1 MTSNL
6 VAALTTFALSA
17 AATWLVREQARR
29 RGWMVAPR
37 PDRWHQQPTALFGG
51 VAIFV
56 ALALGLLF
64 LTPLVR
70 PLPALLLLATGM
82 FLVGLADDVWEL
94 RPQGKL
100 VAQLASGLMLHLA
113 GFHFNAE
120 LPWLLDLAIVVFWV
134 VAVTNAM
141 NLLDNMN
148 GLCAGVAAIAA
159 VFRWLFYLQDGNAAG
174 AQMSAIFFGAVGGFL
189 LFNFPRAS
197 IFMGDAGSFVIGFM
211 LAALNL
217 TSSEVYSKGLLSIL
231 FFPVLVLAIPI
242 FDTAFVSVMRW
253 FSGRAVSQG
262 GRDHASHRLV
272 AVGLSETAAV
282 LILFAI
288 SIASGSVAFVLY
300 RVGFSYALFM
310 AALLVIGL
318 VLFGVFLA
326 SVKVYPE
333 DEVPWD
339 AARRTR
345 AGFTLATDF
354 QYKRLVL
361 WVLVDT
367 LTLLL
372 AWYAAFAVRFGESPA
387 WAAELERFTDSAA
400 IAVASVLLGLFVQ
413 GLYRTDWQHFSLHE
427 VRAIVAGT
435 TLGMAATF
443 VALSLAEGLGRYP
456 ASVFVI
462 ALGGTVLMLA
472 GSRLFV
478 RSLADWLRREP
489 AGAER
494 ILIYGAGV
502 GGELAL
508 REIRSNAAL
517 AKRAVGFIDD
527 DRLRR
532 GMTIHGVPV
541 LGGLSEVERLVERH
555 QVKAIVVSTNKITEA
570 HAARL
575 RDIAAAHGVAIY
587 RIQIAMVPFD
597 GIEMPAAPVATEAAR
612 APGKSPA
619 SAFSR
624 SL

>member
-6 VAALTTFALSA
+6 FATLTTFAVSA
-17 AATWLVREQARR
+17 VATWLVREQARR
-29 RGWMVAPR
+29 RGWMVVPR

-56 ALALGLLF
+56 ALAAGLVF
-64 LTPLVR
+64 LTPFR
-70 PLPALLLLATGM
+70 HPLPALLLLTTGM
-82 FLVGLADDVWEL
+82 FLVGLADDAWEL
-94 RPQGKL
+94 RPQAKL
-100 VAQLASGLMLHLA
+100 VAQLASGLFLHLL

-120 LPWLLDLAIVVFWV
+120 LPWLMDLAIVVFWV

-148 GLCAGVAAIAA
+148 GLCAGVAVIAA
-159 VFRWLFYLQDGNAAG
+159 VFRWLFYVQDGNAAG
-174 AQMSAIFFGAVGGFL
+174 AQMSAIFLGAVAGFL
-189 LFNFPRAS
+189 IFNFPRAS
-197 IFMGDAGSFVIGFM
+197 IFMGDSGSFVIGFM

-217 TSSEVYSKGLLSIL
+217 TSSEAYSKGLLSIL

-242 FDTAFVSVMRW
+242 FDTTFVSVVRW

-262 GRDHASHRLV
+262 GRDHTSHRLV
-272 AVGLSETAAV
+272 AVGLSETTAV
-282 LILFAI
+282 LILYAI

-300 RVGFSYALFM
+300 QAGFSYALFV
-310 AALLVIGL
+310 AALLVMGL
-318 VLFGVFLA
+318 VLFGIVLA

-333 DEVPWD
+333 DEVTWD
-339 AARRTR
+339 AARRAR
-345 AGFTLATDF
+345 GGFTLATDF

-372 AWYAAFAVRFGESPA
+372 AWYSAFAVRFGESPA
-387 WAAELERFTDSAA
+387 WATELERFMDSAA
-400 IAVASVLLGLFVQ
+400 VAVASVLLGLFVQ

-435 TLGMAATF
+435 ALGIAATL
-443 VALSLAEGLGRYP
+443 VALTVAEGLGSYP

-462 ALGGTVLMLA
+462 AFGATVLMLA

-478 RSLADWLRREP
+478 RTLADWLRRHP
-489 AGAER
+489 VDAER

-508 REIRSNAAL
+508 REIRNNAGL
-517 AKRAVGFIDD
+517 AKRPVGFIDD

-541 LGGLSEVERLVERH
+541 LGGLSELERLVARH
-555 QVKAIVVSTNKITEA
+555 RIAAIVVSTGKITNA
-570 HAARL
+570 HQRRL
-575 RDIAAAHGVAIY
+575 LELSRTHNVAVY
-587 RIQIAMVPFD
+587 RIQIAMVPF
-597 GIEMPAAPVATEAAR
+597 EATSLE
-612 APGKSPA
+612 PGLS
-619 SAFSR
+619 
-624 SL
+624 

>member
-1 MTSNL
+1 
-6 VAALTTFALSA
+6 
-17 AATWLVREQARR
+17 
-29 RGWMVAPR
+29 
-37 PDRWHQQPTALFGG
+37 
-51 VAIFV
+51 
-56 ALALGLLF
+56 
-64 LTPLVR
+64 
-70 PLPALLLLATGM
+70 
-82 FLVGLADDVWEL
+82 
-94 RPQGKL
+94 
-100 VAQLASGLMLHLA
+100 
-113 GFHFNAE
+113 
-120 LPWLLDLAIVVFWV
+120 
-134 VAVTNAM
+134 
-141 NLLDNMN
+141 
-148 GLCAGVAAIAA
+148 
-159 VFRWLFYLQDGNAAG
+159 
-174 AQMSAIFFGAVGGFL
+174 
-189 LFNFPRAS
+189 
-197 IFMGDAGSFVIGFM
+197 
-211 LAALNL
+211 
-217 TSSEVYSKGLLSIL
+217 
-231 FFPVLVLAIPI
+231 
-242 FDTAFVSVMRW
+242 
-253 FSGRAVSQG
+253 
-262 GRDHASHRLV
+262 V

-310 AALLVIGL
+310 AALLVMGL

-345 AGFTLATDF
+345 AGFTLVTDF

-387 WAAELERFTDSAA
+387 WGAELVRFMDSAA
-400 IAVASVLLGLFVQ
+400 VAVASVLLGLFAQ

-443 VALSLAEGLGRYP
+443 VALTLAEGWGRYP

-462 ALGGTVLMLA
+462 ALGAIVLMLS

-527 DRLRR
+527 DPLRR

-555 QVKAIVVSTNKITEA
+555 QVRAIVVSTSKITDPN
-570 HAARL
+570 AARL
-575 RDIAAAHGVAIY
+575 RDIAGAHGVAIY

-597 GIEMPAAPVATEAAR
+597 GVELPVTPVTDAAR
-612 APGKSPA
+612 FPAEPSGPGVPDKGDP
-619 SAFSR
+619 
-624 SL
+624 SLGARLRHERT